1 MGRRPPVARIR
12 AVARRRRVGAGIGRR
27 LCGRDM
33 VFVFEVVLE
42 WMGRVAASPAA
53 PRILNY

>member
-1 MGRRPPVARIR
+1 MARIR

-33 VFVFEVVLE
+33 VIVSEVVLE